1 MLAFYRI
8 RLVTSLVT
16 VFPWPNDPATLDYVV
31 WTRESARRRTPMQRR
46 IPTGLTVLALLTFSL
61 VSYPAASS
69 AAGSGVQPNQ
79 VPLRIAV
86 AAMISPEETLGAYQA
101 LMDYLATKLQRPVEI
116 KQRRTYQE
124 VNDMLGA
131 GKLDAAILCSG
142 PYVHARRQYGVQ
154 LLAVPVINGSPTYR
168 SYVIVP
174 TKSSA
179 VALADLNG
187 KRFAYTDPLSTS
199 GRLYPVYAL
208 LGAGHDPATFF
219 SKTFFTYSHDNS
231 IEAVAEGVADG
242 AAVDSLIYNYLKRTN
257 PSLVARTRVIQ
268 QSPPFGAQPVTVPRR
283 GDPALKRALQA
294 AFLGL
299 EGDPAAHPIL
309 QKLGV
314 ERFIAGD
321 DRMYDG
327 IRQMLT
333 LVEDARLP

>member
-1 MLAFYRI
+1 MH
-8 RLVTSLVT
+8 
-16 VFPWPNDPATLDYVV
+16 P
-31 WTRESARRRTPMQRR
+31 RTPM
-46 IPTGLTVLALLTFSL
+46 GLATVAL
-61 VSYPAASS
+61 VACAIAWRP
-69 AAGSGVQPNQ
+69 AGSPASAGTLPPNQ
-79 VPLRIAV
+79 PPLRIAV

-101 LMDYLATKLQRPVEI
+101 LMDYIAAKLHRPVEI

-142 PYVHARRQYGVQ
+142 PYVHARRQYGVE
-154 LLAVPVINGSPTYR
+154 LIAVPVINRSPTYH
-168 SYVIVP
+168 SYIIVP
-174 TKSSA
+174 AGSPSA
-179 VALADLNG
+179 TLGDLAG

-208 LGAGHDPATFF
+208 LKGGHDPATFF
-219 SKTFFTYSHDNS
+219 ARTFFTYSHDNS

-242 AAVDSLIYNYLKRTN
+242 AAVDSLIYDYLKRTN
-257 PSLVARTRVIQ
+257 PGLVSRTRVIQ
-268 QSPPFGAQPVTVPRR
+268 QSPPLGAQPVSAPRR
-283 GDPALKRALQA
+283 GDPALRRALQA

-299 EGDPAAHPIL
+299 DGDPTARPIL

-314 ERFIAGD
+314 DRFIAGD
-321 DRMYDG
+321 DRLYDG